1 MDATRAPDGRARAG
15 GPPVNHSPVRPFDGA
30 TATRIARAYLPPHP
44 LGNRWDYYYTRAKLG
59 SDPLYP
65 GVLNALRGSDA
76 PVLDLGCGLGLLA
89 HALRLDG
96 QSMPYRGVDND
107 AAKIARAKIVAGRN
121 GLGDVQFDVVDLAQG
136 LPAHSGSV
144 AILDVLQYL
153 SAEDQA
159 TLIANTIGMLTPGAR
174 LVIRTA
180 LGDDSSRGRT
190 SRITDRLANLIGWMQ
205 FRPKCYPDADA
216 MRAQM
221 ESAGLQTSFAP
232 LYGNTPFNNWLIVA
246 QKPLEGSAGDNSSGS
261 TLV

>member
-1 MDATRAPDGRARAG
+1 MS
-15 GPPVNHSPVRPFDGA
+15 HSPTRPFDRA
-30 TATRIARAYLPPHP
+30 TATRIASAFLPSFP

-65 GVLNALRGSDA
+65 GVLQALRGSDA

-96 QSMPYRGVDND
+96 QHLGYRGVDND
-107 AAKIARAKIVAGRN
+107 ADKIARAQIVADRN
-121 GLGDVQFDVVDLAQG
+121 GFANTRFDVLDLAQG
-136 LPAHSGSV
+136 PPTHQGSV

-153 SAEDQA
+153 TLEDQQR
-159 TLIANTIGMLTPGAR
+159 LIANTIAMLVPGAR

-180 LGDDSSRGRT
+180 LGDDSTRGRT
-190 SRITDRLANLIGWMQ
+190 SRVTDRLANWIGWMQ

-216 MRAQM
+216 MRAQLTA
-221 ESAGLQTSFAP
+221 AGLQVTFEP

-246 QKPLEGSAGDNSSGS
+246 RKTD
-261 TLV
+261 

>member
-1 MDATRAPDGRARAG
+1 M
-15 GPPVNHSPVRPFDGA
+15 NHSPTQPFDSA
-30 TATRIARAYLPPHP
+30 TATRIARAYLPRHP

-65 GVLNALRGSDA
+65 GVLQALRGSDA

-89 HALRLDG
+89 HALRQDG
-96 QSMPYRGVDND
+96 QAMEYRGVDND
-107 AAKIARAKIVAGRN
+107 ASKIARAQKVADKN
-121 GLGDVQFDVVDLAQG
+121 GLADAKFEVVDLANGTPEHQ
-136 LPAHSGSV
+136 GSV

-153 SAEDQA
+153 IAEDQRR
-159 TLIANTIGMLTPGAR
+159 LIANAMDMLVPGGR

-180 LGDDSSRGRT
+180 LGDDSRRGRT

-216 MRAQM
+216 LRAQL
-221 ESAGLQTSFAP
+221 EAAGLQTTFSP

-246 QKPLEGSAGDNSSGS
+246 NKPRL
-261 TLV
+261 

>member
-1 MDATRAPDGRARAG
+1 MT
-15 GPPVNHSPVRPFDGA
+15 HSSTRPFDSV
-30 TATRIARAYLPPHP
+30 TAARIARAYLPRHP

-65 GVLNALRGSDA
+65 GVLQALRGSTA

-89 HALRLDG
+89 HALRQDG
-96 QSMPYRGVDND
+96 QTMEYRGVDND
-107 AAKIARAKIVAGRN
+107 ASKIARAQKVADKN
-121 GLGDVQFDVVDLAQG
+121 GLADAGFEVVDLSKGTPEHQ
-136 LPAHSGSV
+136 GSV

-153 SAEDQA
+153 SADDQRR
-159 TLIANTIGMLTPGAR
+159 LIANAMDMLVPGGR

-180 LGDDSSRGRT
+180 LGDDSHRGRT

-216 MRAQM
+216 LRAQLDV
-221 ESAGLQTSFAP
+221 AGLQTAFSP

-246 QKPLEGSAGDNSSGS
+246 TQPRLLASG
-261 TLV
+261 T